1 MVLSLLES
9 LTVLGGM
16 WTAMGLL
23 GHVPGKILPQGKNCG
38 LYHNL
43 ITTAHSQECQCLY
56 TKEEAER

>member
-9 LTVLGGM
+9 PMVLGGI

-23 GHVPGKILPQGKNCG
+23 DHVPGKILPQGKNCG

-43 ITTAHSQECQCLY
+43 ISTAHSQECQCLHA
-56 TKEEAER
+56 KEEAER